1 MTLSLNIL
9 DVLLIVALVAYLV
22 AGLSRG
28 FLRSFASLVG
38 LVLGAVV
45 AFWAG
50 PVVSAY
56 VSDEWRIPAV
66 LLTVLVALALG
77 QWLGSIAGNALAR
90 VTEKTGLGILD
101 RVGGGV
107 LNVVVAALVMGLVGS
122 LVGQL
127 GLPALSQQVASSQV
141 LRGIEYV
148 TPNPVRQAMT
158 QTRNAISGAQG
169 IRQLDE
175 LLFPSQAAP
184 DPTETPD
191 TQSVADA
198 GQSVVQVY
206 GTAAQCAQNQTG
218 SGFVAQPGT
227 VVTNAHVVAGVDQPV
242 VQTRDGRVYRAQTVQ
257 YDAASDLAVLRVP
270 DLPEAPLAL
279 QGSVTRGQTV
289 SFAGYPLG
297 GPYTLRPATIQGQ
310 AVAPV
315 QNVTTGQTQTRSI
328 IQIAGNVEQGNS
340 GGPLLNAD
348 GQVVGVVFAK
358 AVTDQVGYAIPVDRV
373 NEILAAAASSTEAV
387 PTGQCVVS

>member
-28 FLRSFASLVG
+28 FFRSFASLVG

>member
-1 MTLSLNIL
+1 MTLALNLL
-9 DVLLIVALVAYLV
+9 DVLLIVVLLAYLV
-22 AGLSRG
+22 AGYRRG
-28 FLRSFASLVG
+28 FFRSLAAILG
-38 LVLGAVV
+38 LVLGAVL

-50 PVVSAY
+50 PVVASY
-56 VSDEWRIPAV
+56 VDPQWQIPAV
-66 LLTVLVALALG
+66 LLTVLVLLALG
-77 QWLGSIAGNALAR
+77 EYLGTVLGRTLSGLL
-90 VTEKTGLGILD
+90 EKSGVGLLD
-101 RVGGGV
+101 RLGGAV
-107 LNVVVAALVMGLVGS
+107 LNVAVAALVISLLGS
-122 LVGQL
+122 LVGQF

-141 LRGIEYV
+141 LRGIERL
-148 TPNPVRQAMT
+148 TPDAVRHAMT

-175 LLFPSQAAP
+175 LLFPTEAAP
-184 DPTETPD
+184 DPQDTPD
-191 TQSVADA
+191 SQVVADA

-242 VQTRDGRVYRAQTVQ
+242 VETRDGRVYPAQTVQ

-270 DLPEAPLAL
+270 DLPEAPLPMHREVSP
-279 QGSVTRGQTV
+279 GETV

-297 GPYTLRPATIQGQ
+297 GPYTLRPATIQGE

-315 QNVTTGQTQTRSI
+315 QNVTTGETQTRSI

-340 GGPLLNAD
+340 GGPLLDAD

-358 AVTDQVGYAIPVDRV
+358 AVEGEAGYAIPVDRV
-373 NEILAAAASSTEAV
+373 TEILASAGDSTAPV
-387 PTGQCVVS
+387 PTGQCVAG

>member
-28 FLRSFASLVG
+28 FFRSFASLLG

-66 LLTVLVALALG
+66 LLTVLVALARG

-90 VTEKTGLGILD
+90 ITERTGLGILD

-141 LRGIEYV
+141 LRGIERV
-148 TPNPVRQAMT
+148 TPEPVRQAMT

-184 DPTETPD
+184 DPTDTPD

-279 QGSVTRGQTV
+279 QGSVTSGQTV

-348 GQVVGVVFAK
+348 GEVVGVVFAK
-358 AVTDQVGYAIPVDRV
+358 AVTDQVGYAIPVARV
-373 NEILAAAASSTEAV
+373 TEILAAAGDSTESV

>member
-28 FLRSFASLVG
+28 FFRSFASLVG

-373 NEILAAAASSTEAV
+373 NEILAAAGNSTEAV